1 MRYLRGLGSFLYGLI
16 IGDDWRITA
25 GVVASLV
32 VGRLLLSTAIP
43 APVVAVLT
51 ALLLGGWFSA
61 ILLRTGRRPAAPDT
75 PD

>member
-51 ALLLGGWFSA
+51 AFLLGGWFSA
-61 ILLRTGRRPAAPDT
+61 ILLRTGRR
-75 PD
+75 

>member
-61 ILLRTGRRPAAPDT
+61 MLLVSRRPAATDT
-75 PD
+75 AD

>member
-43 APVVAVLT
+43 APVVAVLVV
-51 ALLLGGWFSA
+51 LLLAGWFSS
-61 ILLRTGRRPAAPDT
+61 ILLRTGHRSAAPDT
-75 PD
+75 AD